1 MVLEAKG
8 GVGVKVEMA
17 CVITRGPRAKQKL

>member
-8 GVGVKVEMA
+8 GVGVKVAMA
-17 CVITRGPRAKQKL
+17 CVITQGPRAKQKL